1 VTPLIIAA
9 TLTAGAAG
17 ALLRYGIT
25 RAFRASPAK
34 LPLAVLLVNVLGSLV
49 AGIVVAVSFT
59 DPQSGVRLIA
69 LTGFAGGLTTF
80 STFGVETVQL
90 ALEGR
95 WRTVVG
101 SVLGNVLGGIV
112 AFTAAWYATTALPL

>member
-1 VTPLIIAA
+1 MTPLIIAA
-9 TLTAGAAG
+9 TLAAGAAG
-17 ALLRYGIT
+17 ALLRYGIM

-34 LPLAVLLVNVLGSLV
+34 LPWAVLLVNVFGSFV
-49 AGIVVAVSFT
+49 AGIVVAISFT

-112 AFTAAWYATTALPL
+112 AFMAAWYVATALPL